1 MLSAQDLDRFARE
14 YYLSDDIADHGI
26 ENTLQ
31 RASAPRILGQLAPGE
46 RVLEMGYGDGLL
58 TADLVGRGVA
68 LDLLEGSPLLCQE
81 ATRRYGDKIAVHCG
95 LFEEFAA
102 GPVYDTVLA
111 LHVIEHVSEPI
122 TTLREIARWLKP
134 GGKLILVEGFTDGFD
149 ALNELRRKCD
159 LPDLVPAAINFYSSL
174 ARFTPIIERWF
185 TVAGEFHTG
194 MFDFLTRVVYPRL
207 VGPDQVGASDDF
219 HRKIDI
225 VARQYNPAAMQ
236 PLGRVRGFALVK
248 RAG

>member
-58 TADLVGRGVA
+58 TADLVGRGVV

-95 LFEEFAA
+95 LFEAFAA

-122 TTLREIARWLKP
+122 TTLKEIARWLKP
-134 GGKLILVEGFTDGFD
+134 GGKLILVVPNRASVHRDV
-149 ALNELRRKCD
+149 ALRMGLIGALDEL
-159 LPDLVPAAINFYSSL
+159 S
-174 ARFTPIIERWF
+174 
-185 TVAGEFHTG
+185 
-194 MFDFLTRVVYPRL
+194 PRDHL
-207 VGPDQVGASDDF
+207 VGHLRVYDFAMPEADLAGAGFRVEHRFGSFLKTVPNSMMMDYPEALLNALDAISDSLPPE
-219 HRKIDI
+219 ILANI
-225 VARQYNPAAMQ
+225 
-236 PLGRVRGFALVK
+236 GVRAVL
-248 RAG
+248 A

>member
-68 LDLLEGSPLLCQE
+68 LDLLEGSLLLCQE

-134 GGKLILVEGFTDGFD
+134 GGKLILVVPNRASVHRDV
-149 ALNELRRKCD
+149 ALRMGLIGALDEL
-159 LPDLVPAAINFYSSL
+159 S
-174 ARFTPIIERWF
+174 
-185 TVAGEFHTG
+185 
-194 MFDFLTRVVYPRL
+194 PRDHL
-207 VGPDQVGASDDF
+207 VGHLRVYDFAMLEADLAGAGFRVEHRFGSFLKTVPNSMMVDYPEALLNALDAISDSLPPE
-219 HRKIDI
+219 ILANI
-225 VARQYNPAAMQ
+225 
-236 PLGRVRGFALVK
+236 GVRAIL
-248 RAG
+248 A

>member
-134 GGKLILVEGFTDGFD
+134 GGKLILVVPNRASVHRDV
-149 ALNELRRKCD
+149 ALRMGLIGALDEL
-159 LPDLVPAAINFYSSL
+159 S
-174 ARFTPIIERWF
+174 
-185 TVAGEFHTG
+185 
-194 MFDFLTRVVYPRL
+194 PRDHL
-207 VGPDQVGASDDF
+207 VGHLRVYDFAMLEADLAGAGFRVEHRFGSFLKTVPNSMMMDYPEALLNALDAISDSLPPE
-219 HRKIDI
+219 ILANI
-225 VARQYNPAAMQ
+225 
-236 PLGRVRGFALVK
+236 GVRAVL
-248 RAG
+248 A

>member
-102 GPVYDTVLA
+102 GPVYA
-111 LHVIEHVSEPI
+111 
-122 TTLREIARWLKP
+122 TLREIARWLKP
-134 GGKLILVEGFTDGFD
+134 GGKLILVVPNRASVHRDV
-149 ALNELRRKCD
+149 ALRMGLIGALDEL
-159 LPDLVPAAINFYSSL
+159 S
-174 ARFTPIIERWF
+174 
-185 TVAGEFHTG
+185 
-194 MFDFLTRVVYPRL
+194 PRDHL
-207 VGPDQVGASDDF
+207 VGHLRVYDFAMLEADLAGAGFRVEHRFGSFLKTVPNSMMMDYPEALLNALDAISDSLPPE
-219 HRKIDI
+219 ILANI
-225 VARQYNPAAMQ
+225 
-236 PLGRVRGFALVK
+236 GVRAVL
-248 RAG
+248 A

>member
-134 GGKLILVEGFTDGFD
+134 GGKLILVVPNRASVHRDV
-149 ALNELRRKCD
+149 ALRMGLIGALDEL
-159 LPDLVPAAINFYSSL
+159 S
-174 ARFTPIIERWF
+174 
-185 TVAGEFHTG
+185 
-194 MFDFLTRVVYPRL
+194 PRDHL
-207 VGPDQVGASDDF
+207 VGHLRVYDFAMLEADLAGAGFRVEHRFGSFLKTVPNSMMMDYPEALLNALDAISD
-219 HRKIDI
+219 ILPPEI
-225 VARQYNPAAMQ
+225 LANI
-236 PLGRVRGFALVK
+236 GVRAVL
-248 RAG
+248 A